1 MSNPTVL
8 VTESQSMLILAEDLH
23 FKACEFSKPITHD
36 RKKIHMDTIQNYIRN
51 STPSLND
58 PNIVVFFLH
67 TETL

>member
-23 FKACEFSKPITHD
+23 CKACEFSKPITHD
-36 RKKIHMDTIQNYIRN
+36 RTKIHMDTIQNYVN
-51 STPSLND
+51 STPSLNH
-58 PNIVVFFLH
+58 PNIAVFFLH